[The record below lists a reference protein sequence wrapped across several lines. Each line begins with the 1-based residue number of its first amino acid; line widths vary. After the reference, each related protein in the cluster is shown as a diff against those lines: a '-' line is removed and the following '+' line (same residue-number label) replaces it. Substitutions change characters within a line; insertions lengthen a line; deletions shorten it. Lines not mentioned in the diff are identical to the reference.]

1 MTYECPQCGSDNCMV
16 IHNDVDAGVDVVLC
30 EDCEHEFT
38 VDRDPKQG
46 KSWLI
51 EKHEVWIQ
59 PVVIPVSAAPTL
71 EDALK
76 IAQGDDGENVNES
89 GCAYFGYALGVETW
103 SAHGPDGKFY
113 NKLSASEGL

>member
-16 IHNDVDAGVDVVLC
+16 VHNDVVAGVDEVLC
-30 EDCEHEFT
+30 ENCEHEFT
-38 VDRDPKQG
+38 VDSAPKEEQC
-46 KSWLI
+46 WLI

-71 EDALK
+71 EDALR
-76 IAQGDDGENVNES
+76 IAQRDDGKDVNES
-89 GCAYFGYALGVETW
+89 GGAYYGYALGVETW

-113 NKLSASEGL
+113 DKLSMSEGL